1 MKYIARQSETE
12 EAERAHTGPP
22 EPRVSTTAAAS
33 ASRRRH
39 SRLGGLPNSP
49 GRFANRHP
57 DGFRFRSLI
66 GGRQGAGCAFGTRDI
81 GIRTPFPIAGLL
93 AELVQTANSATA
105 CFAEIT
111 SVMRSAESPAY
122 NAA

>member
-1 MKYIARQSETE
+1 MCSAYPRT
-12 EAERAHTGPP
+12 HTLHVVLAFNAGSV
-22 EPRVSTTAAAS
+22 R
-33 ASRRRH
+33 
-39 SRLGGLPNSP
+39 
-49 GRFANRHP
+49 
-57 DGFRFRSLI
+57 
-66 GGRQGAGCAFGTRDI
+66 AGCAGQLDVFGFGVLDVGGVVAGGPGVPRRRVGAGTVDSA
-81 GIRTPFPIAGLL
+81 GSLTHLAALRTGTQTDPIAGLL

>member
-1 MKYIARQSETE
+1 MPKQRWPA
-12 EAERAHTGPP
+12 
-22 EPRVSTTAAAS
+22 
-33 ASRRRH
+33 RRRRRSGARTR
-39 SRLGGLPNSP
+39 SRHGPHRPARAPSVDYRCP
-49 GRFANRHP
+49 RR
-57 DGFRFRSLI
+57 RV
-66 GGRQGAGCAFGTRDI
+66 GAGTVDSAGSLTHLAALRTGTQTD
-81 GIRTPFPIAGLL
+81 PIAGLL